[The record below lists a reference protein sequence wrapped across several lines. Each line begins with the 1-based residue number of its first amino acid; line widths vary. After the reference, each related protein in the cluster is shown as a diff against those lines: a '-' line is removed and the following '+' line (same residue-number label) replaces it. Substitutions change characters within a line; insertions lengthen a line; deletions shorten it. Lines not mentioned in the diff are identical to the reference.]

1 MKQEL
6 IGGTIGTAMGIVGTA
21 MQTQEVLQIISLI
34 ATIIGAII
42 TYIVMPLLLW
52 HKRAKQDGKIDTDE
66 LKEGAKIIADVT
78 QKINDEIN
86 KKEGK

>member
-1 MKQEL
+1 MKHEL

-34 ATIIGAII
+34 VTIIGAII

-52 HKRAKQDGKIDTDE
+52 HKRAKQDGKIDADE
-66 LKEGAKIIADVT
+66 LKEGAQIIADGT